1 MTKKWATNWRTV
13 QIPEEYYRQIQEYVS
28 SGKSGY
34 ASVSEYVRDAIR
46 TKLRREFGIEQRRV
60 RV

>member
-13 QIPEEYYRQIQEYVS
+13 QIPEEHYKQIQDHVS

-46 TKLRREFGIEQRRV
+46 IQLRRDFGIEQRKLRA
-60 RV
+60 